1 MWLVVFYKSH
11 GIFITLKFI
20 YNTMN
25 ESIAFNTKDVMEKI
39 IKVRGIDVLLD
50 RDVAELY
57 GVETKRVNEALK
69 NNPEKFPEGYV
80 LTLHDDET
88 SKLVENFDRFDKM
101 KHSGVNPHAFTERGL
116 YMLATILKSKR
127 ATTTTLAIIDSFVKL
142 REISRNIMALHEEQ
156 NQERQKSLVQR
167 TGELMNDL
175 LIEDGETTQT
185 ESTIELNL
193 MAVKFKHTVKR
204 TKKKPEC

>member
-1 MWLVVFYKSH
+1 MQLKLLSGYKYH
-11 GIFITLKFI
+11 GSQ
-20 YNTMN
+20 YNPLPYH
-25 ESIAFNTKDVMEKI
+25 
-39 IKVRGIDVLLD
+39 KVC
-50 RDVAELY
+50 Y
-57 GVETKRVNEALK
+57 
-69 NNPEKFPEGYV
+69 
-80 LTLHDDET
+80 
-88 SKLVENFDRFDKM
+88 
-101 KHSGVNPHAFTERGL
+101 
-116 YMLATILKSKR
+116 
-127 ATTTTLAIIDSFVKL
+127 
-142 REISRNIMALHEEQ
+142 IMALHEEQ

>member
-25 ESIAFNTKDVMEKI
+25 EPIAFNTKDVMEKI

-175 LIEDGETTQT
+175 LVEDGETTQT

>member
-1 MWLVVFYKSH
+1 
-11 GIFITLKFI
+11 
-20 YNTMN
+20 
-25 ESIAFNTKDVMEKI
+25 
-39 IKVRGIDVLLD
+39 
-50 RDVAELY
+50 
-57 GVETKRVNEALK
+57 
-69 NNPEKFPEGYV
+69 
-80 LTLHDDET
+80 
-88 SKLVENFDRFDKM
+88 M